1 MWIRKPA
8 QSWKTPA
15 RPAKRANVA
24 IVAPVVKAAVVDAA
38 KAVATV
44 ARVVMAVDVMAVDV
58 MADGAKAAATVAHAK
73 TVQRAKTKAGAIPT
87 MYQLS

>member
-1 MWIRKPA
+1 
-8 QSWKTPA
+8 
-15 RPAKRANVA
+15 VA
-24 IVAPVVKAAVVDAA
+24 HAVKAAVVDAA

-44 ARVVMAVDVMAVDV
+44 ARVVMAVDV

-87 MYQLS
+87 MCQPS